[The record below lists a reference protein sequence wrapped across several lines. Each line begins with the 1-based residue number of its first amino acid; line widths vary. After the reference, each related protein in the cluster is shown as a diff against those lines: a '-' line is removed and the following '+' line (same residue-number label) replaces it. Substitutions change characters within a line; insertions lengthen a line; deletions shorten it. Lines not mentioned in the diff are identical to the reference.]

1 MCYVTLIYIKVLVT
15 EMKNIIRFKIYHV
28 VILYSVIKVYIQDI
42 MFVYL
47 QFKCF
52 TVVAIKLRTTICYKN
67 NK

>member
-67 NK
+67 IK